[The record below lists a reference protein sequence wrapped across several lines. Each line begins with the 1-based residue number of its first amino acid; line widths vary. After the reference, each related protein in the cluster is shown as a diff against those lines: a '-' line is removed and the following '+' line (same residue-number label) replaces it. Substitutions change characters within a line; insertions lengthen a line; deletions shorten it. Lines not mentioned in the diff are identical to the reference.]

1 MNRVEFISELR
12 SKLKRLPKDEIEDAL
27 NYYNEYFD
35 EAGIED
41 EQQVMESLG
50 SPCDIASQIL
60 ADYSLKDMSL
70 KPNSTKKGISA
81 VWFAILAVFAA
92 PIALPLTIAIFLT
105 VGAIG
110 VAVIAIIIAFLLTM
124 IAMGGAG
131 IVAVI
136 SGLVVIFKDIPTALI
151 FIGGG
156 IVVVG
161 IDALIFI
168 PITYLA
174 NKGFRFIANTTN
186 KILNKAKKRRGVKGN
201 YE

>member
-1 MNRVEFISELR
+1 MNRVEFISELK

-35 EAGIED
+35 EAGIDD
-41 EQQVMESLG
+41 EQEIMESLG

-60 ADYSLKDMSL
+60 ADYSLKDMYL

-110 VAVIAIIIAFLLTM
+110 IAIIAIIIAILLTM
-124 IAMGGAG
+124 TAMGGAG

-174 NKGFRFIANTTN
+174 NKGFRVIANTIN
-186 KILNKAKKRRGVKGN
+186 KILNKAKKRRGVKAN